1 MVQLD
6 DKDKKILTIL
16 QENYRISY
24 KDLAKRIGM
33 AASSVHN
40 RVQNMLKA
48 GIIRKFDTVID
59 PFKVGYE
66 TIATIG
72 LSVDPLKLNEI
83 AEKISSYDEVHLVA
97 TSTGD
102 HDIIIRVIEK
112 NEKELWR
119 FINDKIKTIDGVRSQ
134 MDVSSY
140 IDVFKMTH
148 KIGFKNDS

>member
-6 DKDKKILTIL
+6 DKDIEILSIL

-24 KDLAKRIGM
+24 KDLGRKVKM

-40 RVQNMLKA
+40 RVQNMIKS
-48 GIIRKFDTVID
+48 GVIKEFDTIID
-59 PFKVGYE
+59 PFKVGFE

-72 LSVDPLKLNEI
+72 LSVDPLKLDEI
-83 AEKISSYDEVHLVA
+83 AKKIASYDEVQLVA
-97 TSTGD
+97 TTTGD
-102 HDIIIRVIEK
+102 HDIIIRVNEK
-112 NEKELWR
+112 NEKALWR
-119 FINDKIKTIDGVRSQ
+119 FINNKIKTIEGVRSQ

-148 KIGFKNDS
+148 KILLKRDN

>member
-1 MVQLD
+1 MVKLD

-24 KDLAKRIGM
+24 KDLAKKIDM

-40 RVQNMLKA
+40 RVRNMLKA
-48 GIIRKFDTVID
+48 GIIREFDTLID

-72 LSVDPLKLNEI
+72 LSVDPLKLSEV
-83 AEKISSYDEVHLVA
+83 AEKISSYDEIQLVA

-102 HDIIIRVIEK
+102 HDIIVRVIEK
-112 NEKELWR
+112 NEKDLWR
-119 FINDKIKTIDGVRSQ
+119 FINDKIKTIDGVRPQ

-148 KIGFKNDS
+148 KIGFKNDN